1 MLSMCSKIREL
12 FIYSA
17 MAKRDGYTANLPQ
30 VVAKI
35 KVCQKQ
41 AYIIATNRIRHAKNH
56 IITYLLTHTVLL
68 SSDYILLDKCTLQ
81 QRHILTL
88 QCLDLMPLDTRNLEN
103 G

>member
-41 AYIIATNRIRHAKNH
+41 AYIIATNRIR
-56 IITYLLTHTVLL
+56 
-68 SSDYILLDKCTLQ
+68 
-81 QRHILTL
+81 
-88 QCLDLMPLDTRNLEN
+88 
-103 G
+103 